1 MQDEDE
7 EQSEEEEDDS
17 KKRRKMRSF
26 PYITD
31 LAEWKKKNRIEPSD
45 KVYIV
50 TGGYGDLKK
59 ALK

>member
-1 MQDEDE
+1 ME
-7 EQSEEEEDDS
+7 
-17 KKRRKMRSF
+17 KKRKMRSF

-31 LAEWKKKNRIEPSD
+31 LAEWKKKNRIEPTD

-50 TGGYGDLKK
+50 TGGYGELKK